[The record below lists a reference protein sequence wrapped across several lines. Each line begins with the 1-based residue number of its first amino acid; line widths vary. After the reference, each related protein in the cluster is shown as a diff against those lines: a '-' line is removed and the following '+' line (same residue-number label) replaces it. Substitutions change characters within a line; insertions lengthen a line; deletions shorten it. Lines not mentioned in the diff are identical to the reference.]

1 MTDQTQ
7 LLREALQQAVSQMD
21 MAGDCIE
28 AGRLDEALL
37 HVRSLRASKLAA
49 LSAPAASPIE
59 AQAQLREW
67 VNPKGEIQR
76 TYISEGPITG
86 RTYTLQ
92 PSAEIA
98 ALQFRQPATPVIN
111 LAAVPDIWPACIG
124 DAMLKDGEY
133 NLFNMRSTEI
143 TPPVQPTESAIRALS
158 SAKRALMNWCNLHPD
173 EKGALDTIALEA
185 IDKALTAAQAEGGRK

>member
-1 MTDQTQ
+1 MTTETH
-7 LLREALQQAVSQMD
+7 LLREALTKIKYKAVSL
-21 MAGDCIE
+21 GDAQVI
-28 AGRLDEALL
+28 ALE
-37 HVRSLRASKLAA
+37 A

-92 PSAEIA
+92 PSGKIA
-98 ALQFRQPATPVIN
+98 GRVLGKGQAIVYDTDLPDGTKLYTALQ
-111 LAAVPDIWPACIG
+111 L
-124 DAMLKDGEY
+124 
-133 NLFNMRSTEI
+133 
-143 TPPVQPTESAIRALS
+143 VQTAESAIRALS

-185 IDKALTAAQAEGGRK
+185 IDKALTAAQAEGERK